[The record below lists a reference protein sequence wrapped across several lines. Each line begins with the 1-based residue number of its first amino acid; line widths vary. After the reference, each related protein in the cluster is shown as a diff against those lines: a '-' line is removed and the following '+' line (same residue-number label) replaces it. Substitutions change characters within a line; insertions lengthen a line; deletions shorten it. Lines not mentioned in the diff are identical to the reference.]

1 VIIPFLK
8 NLQKRLGFAPL
19 PPIMTVNQ
27 YVAFADKQA
36 AFVSQVSLY
45 TYIKTRAGTQWPK
58 LFEDETY
65 LVSMKIAR
73 WHIFGAAVADL
84 ALYGGAMLV
93 QREAATPD
101 QAKAFSRH
109 VITSILTNYDQD
121 DVPNKD
127 FDAMIAEGLNR
138 CDQADWAFLADGPNA
153 FQPSADALIRWT
165 PIADELKDLDES
177 IVRNSIHMR
186 WINVRRDI
194 KDTLDATAMVSSMAE
209 EGI

>member
-1 VIIPFLK
+1 MAEKKKVTTLAGKLLSKEVVTMRDIRLPEFDKNRRINQHTCMVFDNDSCRYDIILGTKFLSK
-8 NLQKRLGFAPL
+8 AGIKLDYEDQQMTWFDTTLPL
-19 PPIMTVNQ
+19 RPI
-27 YVAFADKQA
+27 
-36 AFVSQVSLY
+36 
-45 TYIKTRAGTQWPK
+45 
-58 LFEDETY
+58 
-65 LVSMKIAR
+65 
-73 WHIFGAAVADL
+73 
-84 ALYGGAMLV
+84 GGLN
-93 QREAATPD
+93 
-101 QAKAFSRH
+101 S
-109 VITSILTNYDQD
+109 
-121 DVPNKD
+121 KD